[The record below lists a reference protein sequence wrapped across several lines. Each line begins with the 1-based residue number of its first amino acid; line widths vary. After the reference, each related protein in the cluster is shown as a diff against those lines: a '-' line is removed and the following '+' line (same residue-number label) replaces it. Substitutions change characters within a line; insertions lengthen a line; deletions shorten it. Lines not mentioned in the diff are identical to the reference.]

1 MQNLQNNVNA
11 GCQEIATSEI
21 EREMNAMC
29 MNLGELQSTLSVL
42 DKRLEKVLL
51 PSPPTAQGSLGAAD
65 TKAPFSC
72 GSQMAARLHDM
83 VEHAR
88 QSNQYVQAI
97 LDRLAL

>member
-1 MQNLQNNVNA
+1 MQNIQNNVNA

-21 EREMNAMC
+21 EREMNALS

-42 DKRLEKVLL
+42 DKRLEKVQM
-51 PSPPTAQGSLGAAD
+51 PSPPVSGSTD
-65 TKAPFSC
+65 KQPSFSC